1 MASKWIQVKQG
12 HVTTDEQM
20 YTEGVSNAHLFVIV
34 FLKALAQFLTP
45 INILL
50 SVVVIYGILGV
61 QHFIAGLR
69 GKGKSPG
76 A

>member
-1 MASKWIQVKQG
+1 MVSEWTQVKQG
-12 HVTTDEQM
+12 HVTPDEKM
-20 YTEGVSNAHLFVIV
+20 YMEGVSNLHLFLIV

-61 QHFIAGLR
+61 QQFVAGLR
-69 GKGKSPG
+69 GKGKSPDS
-76 A
+76 